1 MDNCYLYIID
11 KKGKF
16 YIGVTTDL
24 PNRMRQHEVTETLY
38 LYKEGPMNKY
48 EALKRER
55 VLKGWSREKKLALL
69 AKSPSEPD

>member
-1 MDNCYLYIID
+1 MDNWYVYIID

-24 PNRMRQHEVTETLY
+24 PNRMRQHEVTET

-69 AKSPSEPD
+69 AKSSSEPD